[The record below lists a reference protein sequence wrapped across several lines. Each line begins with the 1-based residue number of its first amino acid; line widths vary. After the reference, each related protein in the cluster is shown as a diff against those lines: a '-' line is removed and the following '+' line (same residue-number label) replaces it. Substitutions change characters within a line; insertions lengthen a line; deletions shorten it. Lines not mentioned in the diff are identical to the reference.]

1 VVFPGDDFPANVDTQ
16 SLAHVHT
23 FIVAI
28 SHRPHRANAGELAA
42 KPANTFLLPIQTT
55 HLPALQEV
63 FAF

>member
-16 SLAHVHT
+16 SLAHVHA

-42 KPANTFLLPIQTT
+42 KLANTFSLPIQTT
-55 HLPALQEV
+55 PSALQEV

>member
-1 VVFPGDDFPANVDTQ
+1 M
-16 SLAHVHT
+16 AHVHA

-42 KPANTFLLPIQTT
+42 KLANTFLLPIQTT